1 MKSTKAVWIAV
12 GLMLGCGP
20 AWSQT
25 AAPASAPARGPQ
37 ANWWSQAGG
46 ENGPTR
52 VVWAAHKNP
61 ETPYT
66 APNKPIWHIADVLT
80 SHNGLARWEQKVLLT
95 RDFDGRYVQ
104 MAPGDKSKCMF
115 WADDRAWGWVY
126 SGQVKVTIDGQE
138 PRVLPK
144 GWVFNVA
151 PRLSYCLETVGSEP
165 VVYYITTPAGQVPS
179 YPENETPAPVKGYTY
194 EKVKITSTGGYDSF
208 NTPFFNVDD
217 YGASTR
223 TGERFL
229 YDGHTS
235 SNLNIGP
242 PLTQLPPSTS
252 WGHFHENMPEIW
264 LNVWGNVCALISGEG
279 VVHGEYGDLI
289 NANEERWHRAT
300 SCPNSGRSIRMAITP
315 RSKEGQV
322 HYFQIDQ
329 PPGN

>member
-1 MKSTKAVWIAV
+1 MKSTKAVLIAV
-12 GLMLGCGP
+12 GLMLACGP
-20 AWSQT
+20 AWCQS

-52 VVWAAHKNP
+52 LVWAAHKDP
-61 ETPYT
+61 ETPYK

-80 SHNGLARWEQKVLLT
+80 SHNGLARWEQRVLLT

-138 PRVLPK
+138 PKVLPK

-151 PRLSYCLETVGSEP
+151 PRLSYCLETVGTEP

-208 NTPFFNVDD
+208 NMPFFNVDD

-223 TGERFL
+223 ARASV
-229 YDGHTS
+229 S
-235 SNLNIGP
+235 SMTAI
-242 PLTQLPPSTS
+242 
-252 WGHFHENMPEIW
+252 
-264 LNVWGNVCALISGEG
+264 
-279 VVHGEYGDLI
+279 
-289 NANEERWHRAT
+289 HRPT
-300 SCPNSGRSIRMAITP
+300 
-315 RSKEGQV
+315 
-322 HYFQIDQ
+322 
-329 PPGN
+329 